1 MELFNNKEL
10 VIMLSVFAILFLII
24 VILSIIDFF
33 EARKEK
39 KMIDKTLSIDLDKV
53 KEGLEEH
60 KVDEQTVTVIETT
73 NVDEKEVFVE
83 NNEEMF
89 RTTDFIPI
97 KKNSNVVEIEE
108 EKENKE
114 EKIEEQFETLE
125 NNIVKEAFISPV
137 GISYETPN
145 KGYQSI
151 YETYSVNNNELNA
164 ETSVETN
171 LDIKNDIIEDNNLLF
186 EEEEVIFKQP
196 TVDKIVYEETVP
208 NREMAVEMLLNVE
221 KTMAREE
228 KFEDTITNFEMEQEK
243 TAIIS
248 LDELSKLSDNLY
260 TSNEFNQYDDG
271 DEPITIDEVIKKF
284 NNSNISFEN
293 TATYTKFK
301 KSSFDNELE
310 EALREQE

>member
-1 MELFNNKEL
+1 MGLFNNKEL
-10 VIMLSVFAILFLII
+10 LIMLSVFAILFLII

-33 EARKEK
+33 ESRRERQ
-39 KMIDKTLSIDLDKV
+39 MIEKTLSLDLDEV
-53 KEGLEEH
+53 KKELTQ
-60 KVDEQTVTVIETT
+60 EQVVEQQVTVIESTT
-73 NVDEKEVFVE
+73 IDEKKVFKEDNEEMFKTTDYLPIKKVKEEPTIVAEEEVVLKQEVVEPVVEKKEEKEVF
-83 NNEEMF
+83 
-89 RTTDFIPI
+89 
-97 KKNSNVVEIEE
+97 
-108 EKENKE
+108 
-114 EKIEEQFETLE
+114 
-125 NNIVKEAFISPV
+125 ISPL

-151 YETYSVNNNELNA
+151 YETKSEP
-164 ETSVETN
+164 VE
-171 LDIKNDIIEDNNLLF
+171 DILF

-196 TVDKIVYEETVP
+196 VVDKIVYEENVP
-208 NREMAVEMLLNVE
+208 NRDAAVEMLLNVE

-248 LDELSKLSDNLY
+248 LDELSKISDNLY
-260 TSNEFNQYDDG
+260 DVNEAKQYDDG

-301 KSSFDNELE
+301 KSTFDNELE

>member
-1 MELFNNKEL
+1 MGLFNNKEL
-10 VIMLSVFAILFLII
+10 LIMLSVFAILFLII

-33 EARKEK
+33 ESRRERR
-39 KMIDKTLSIDLDKV
+39 MIEKTLSLDLDEV
-53 KEGLEEH
+53 KKELTQ
-60 KVDEQTVTVIETT
+60 EQVVEQQVTVIESTT
-73 NVDEKEVFVE
+73 IDEKKVFKEDNEEMFKTTDYLPIKKVKEEQTIVAEEEVVLKQEVVEPIVEQKEEKEVF
-83 NNEEMF
+83 
-89 RTTDFIPI
+89 
-97 KKNSNVVEIEE
+97 
-108 EKENKE
+108 
-114 EKIEEQFETLE
+114 
-125 NNIVKEAFISPV
+125 ISPL

-151 YETYSVNNNELNA
+151 YETKSEP
-164 ETSVETN
+164 VE
-171 LDIKNDIIEDNNLLF
+171 DILF

-196 TVDKIVYEETVP
+196 VVDKIVYEENVP
-208 NREMAVEMLLNVE
+208 NRDAAVEMLLNVE

-248 LDELSKLSDNLY
+248 LDELSKISDNLY
-260 TSNEFNQYDDG
+260 DVNEAKQYDDG

-301 KSSFDNELE
+301 KSTFDNELE

>member
-1 MELFNNKEL
+1 MGLFNNKEL
-10 VIMLSVFAILFLII
+10 LIMLSVFAILFLII

-33 EARKEK
+33 ESRRERR
-39 KMIDKTLSIDLDKV
+39 MIEKTLSLDLDEV
-53 KEGLEEH
+53 KKELTQ
-60 KVDEQTVTVIETT
+60 EQVVEQQVTVIESTSIDEKKVFKEDNEEMFKTT
-73 NVDEKEVFVE
+73 DYLPIKKVKEEPTIVAEEEVVLKQEVVEPVVETKEEKEVF
-83 NNEEMF
+83 
-89 RTTDFIPI
+89 
-97 KKNSNVVEIEE
+97 
-108 EKENKE
+108 
-114 EKIEEQFETLE
+114 
-125 NNIVKEAFISPV
+125 ISPL

-151 YETYSVNNNELNA
+151 YETKSEP
-164 ETSVETN
+164 VE
-171 LDIKNDIIEDNNLLF
+171 DILF

-196 TVDKIVYEETVP
+196 VVDKIVYEENVP
-208 NREMAVEMLLNVE
+208 NRDAAVEMLLNVE

-248 LDELSKLSDNLY
+248 LDELSKISDNLY
-260 TSNEFNQYDDG
+260 DVNEVNQYDDG

-284 NNSNISFEN
+284 NSSNISFEN

-301 KSSFDNELE
+301 KSTFDNELE

>member
-1 MELFNNKEL
+1 MGLFNNKEL
-10 VIMLSVFAILFLII
+10 LIMLSVFAILFLII

-33 EARKEK
+33 ESRRERR
-39 KMIDKTLSIDLDKV
+39 MIEKTLSLDLDEV
-53 KEGLEEH
+53 KKELTQ
-60 KVDEQTVTVIETT
+60 EQVVEQQVTVIESTT
-73 NVDEKEVFVE
+73 IDEKKVFKE
-83 NNEEMF
+83 DNEEMF
-89 RTTDFIPI
+89 KTTDYLPI
-97 KKNSNVVEIEE
+97 KKVKEEPTIVAEEEVVLKQEVVEPVV
-108 EKENKE
+108 EKE
-114 EKIEEQFETLE
+114 
-125 NNIVKEAFISPV
+125 VKEKKEVFISPL

-151 YETYSVNNNELNA
+151 YETKSEP
-164 ETSVETN
+164 VE
-171 LDIKNDIIEDNNLLF
+171 DILF

-196 TVDKIVYEETVP
+196 VVDKIVYEENVP
-208 NREMAVEMLLNVE
+208 NRDAAVEMLLNVE

-248 LDELSKLSDNLY
+248 LDELSKISDNLY
-260 TSNEFNQYDDG
+260 DVNEAKQYDDG

-301 KSSFDNELE
+301 KSTFDNELE